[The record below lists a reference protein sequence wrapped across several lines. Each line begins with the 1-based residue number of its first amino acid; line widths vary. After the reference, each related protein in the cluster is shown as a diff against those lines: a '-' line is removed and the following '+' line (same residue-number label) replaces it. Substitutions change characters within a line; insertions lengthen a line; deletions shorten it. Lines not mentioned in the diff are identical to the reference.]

1 MVTLAQRLEA
11 LRTEKG
17 LTRPALS
24 LALGLPKNAVEKFET
39 GRHTPTRDQQTKL
52 AGYFGVSLA
61 YLQGT
66 SDDPTRQDSWMTAA
80 LSEAEPEPEP
90 RPRYKPAPKPEPE
103 TPVRRPAPKPKA
115 PASDGSQG
123 GILAALLSN
132 KAFHDTLKAEILEVL
147 RTREGQELL
156 SQIVKKELDRQK

>member
-39 GRHTPTRDQQTKL
+39 GRQTPTREQQTKL

-80 LSEAEPEPEP
+80 LSGAE
-90 RPRYKPAPKPEPE
+90 PEPE

-115 PASDGSQG
+115 PAHDGSQG